1 MNKFIIRRF
10 GQMVPVVL
18 IMTFI
23 VFSLTL
29 LIPGDAAITIL
40 GEQSSMQDRAKLRA
54 ELGLDKAIPIQYATW
69 LSGIATGDMGRSI
82 ATREPVAQMLKTRL
96 PVTLQLTFQAVLL
109 AVLVGVPLG
118 ILAAARRNTWLD
130 VAASTTAMTAM
141 AIPYFWVGILLI
153 MLFSIR
159 FGWLPP
165 SGFVSFS
172 TSPAENF
179 RTMLMPTLTVGLS
192 MAGLVMRQ
200 TRTSMVQVLSQDYI
214 RTAKAKG
221 VSPFGVIVFHALRNA
236 LIPVVT
242 VVGLQ
247 AGVLVGGAVVTE
259 TVFGLPG
266 LGRMIVDAIFQRD
279 FPVVQ
284 GGIIVVVML
293 VLIVNLLTDLAYG
306 ALDKRIKL

>member
-29 LIPGDAAITIL
+29 LIPGDATVTIL

-54 ELGLDKAIPIQYATW
+54 ELGLDKAVPIQYAHW

-82 ATREPVAQMLKTRL
+82 ATREPVTQMLKTRL

-118 ILAAARRNTWLD
+118 IIAAARRNTWVD

-153 MLFSIR
+153 MLFSIK
-159 FGWLPP
+159 FSWLPP
-165 SGFVSFS
+165 SGFVSFA
-172 TSPAENF
+172 TSPSENF
-179 RTMLMPTLTVGLS
+179 RSMLMPTLTVGLS

-284 GGIIVVVML
+284 GGILVVVML

>member
-1 MNKFIIRRF
+1 MMKFILRRL
-10 GQMVPVVL
+10 GQMAPVVL

-29 LIPGDAAITIL
+29 LIPGDATVTIL
-40 GEQSSMQDRAKLRA
+40 GEQSSMQDRAKLRT
-54 ELGLDKAIPIQYATW
+54 ELGLDKAVPVQYASW
-69 LSGIATGDMGRSI
+69 LSGVATGDLGRSI
-82 ATREPVAQMLKTRL
+82 ATREPVMQMLKTRL
-96 PVTLQLTFQAVLL
+96 PITLQLTLQAVLL

-118 ILAAARRNTWLD
+118 ILAAARRNTWVD

-153 MLFSIR
+153 MLFSIS
-159 FGWLPP
+159 FSWLPP

-214 RTAKAKG
+214 RTARAKG

-284 GGIIVVVML
+284 GGILVVVML